1 MNYTV
6 TVFGL
11 GFVGLTTA
19 LAFAEKNHKVY
30 GIDIDTNRAD
40 MIKRGQLPFLEPGL
54 DQALVRH
61 INDRFTVTDD
71 VVNAVRES
79 DFIFLCVGTPCG
91 EGGEAD
97 LTFVYSAI
105 DSFTSTLDDGKYRIV
120 VIKSTIPPSTTSER
134 IIPYLEE
141 KGFVIGKDIGVANNP
156 EFLREGYCWDDM
168 IHADRIVCGVSDSK
182 SKSMLKLLYS
192 GFDAPLFAV
201 SLNTGEF
208 IKYLSNTLLATMIS
222 YSNDMSKIADV
233 IGNIEIADAFRILH
247 LDKRWGGSNM
257 ASYVYPGCGYGG
269 YCLPKDT
276 QAMYAN
282 ALSKGYDSL
291 MLKNVIDMNNSMP
304 GFMASKIMRKANKTD
319 KIAVLGLSFKPGSDD
334 VRDSSSAKII
344 EILLQEGYNNIHA
357 YDPIATHV
365 FDKEYN
371 FDKVTYWDNLK
382 SLCTQADMLVLATAW
397 EQFSDID
404 KEHPDKVIID
414 CRYFLGR
421 DNLCHF

>member
-1 MNYTV
+1 
-6 TVFGL
+6 
-11 GFVGLTTA
+11 
-19 LAFAEKNHKVY
+19 
-30 GIDIDTNRAD
+30 
-40 MIKRGQLPFLEPGL
+40 
-54 DQALVRH
+54 
-61 INDRFTVTDD
+61 

-79 DFIFLCVGTPCG
+79 DFVFLCVGTPCG
-91 EGGEAD
+91 KGGEAD
-97 LTFVYSAI
+97 LTSIYSAI
-105 DSFTSTLDDGKYRIV
+105 DSLAVALDDSKYRV
-120 VIKSTIPPSTTSER
+120 VVVKSTIPPSTTSER
-134 IIPYLEE
+134 IIPYLTEME
-141 KGFVIGKDIGVANNP
+141 FVIGKDIGVANNP

-182 SKSMLKLLYS
+182 TKDMLKLLYS
-192 GFDAPLFAV
+192 RFNSPLFAV

-222 YSNDMSKIADV
+222 YSNDMSRIADV
-233 IGNIEIADAFRILH
+233 IGNIQIADAFRILH
-247 LDKRWGGSNM
+247 LDKRWGGSDM

-282 ALSKGYDSL
+282 ALSKGYNSL
-291 MLKNVIDMNNSMP
+291 ILKNVIDINNSMP
-304 GFMASKIMRKANKTD
+304 KFMASKIMSVANKTD

-344 EILLQEGYNNIHA
+344 KILLQEGYNNIHA
-357 YDPIATHV
+357 YDPVATCV
-365 FDKEYN
+365 FDKVYN

-382 SLCTQADMLVLATAW
+382 SLCTQADVLVLTTAW

-404 KEHPDKVIID
+404 KEYPNKVIID
-414 CRYFLGR
+414 CRYFLGK